1 MTGKELTLKDYV
13 EGRFDRLVKEIDEKL
28 KTQQEEFLALTKAN
42 DVRYQQRFEAQG
54 KELDKAFA
62 AAKEAVASALSAAD
76 KAAAKTEQT
85 ADKRF
90 ADLGELIKEQFKGSG
105 EKLEA
110 TIRRIEVVEQR
121 LNLAS
126 GNAEGKTAT
135 WAYVVVGIS
144 IIFGLAGIV
153 LTSIHMLKP

>member
-1 MTGKELTLKDYV
+1 MTEKEMDLKEYV
-13 EGRFDRLVKEIDEKL
+13 EGRFNRLTASMEDRMKALNAEFRELIDK
-28 KTQQEEFLALTKAN
+28 N

-62 AAKEAVASALSAAD
+62 AAKEAVSSALSAAD

-90 ADLGELIKEQFKGSG
+90 EDLGTLIKEQFKGSG
-105 EKLEA
+105 EKLDA
-110 TIRRIEVVEQR
+110 TIKRIEVIEGR

-144 IIFGLAGIV
+144 ILFGLTGIA
-153 LTSIHMLKP
+153 LTIIHMMKP